1 MANKVKLM
9 KLLQEIRGFAE
20 ISQRRA
26 QQKAPGL
33 VLLQLRSQFN
43 QAGIRRRILRIP
55 IQMQELPDIP
65 KLVKIQHIKEQSSAS
80 AAPAAET
87 VAVI

>member
-1 MANKVKLM
+1 M

-43 QAGIRRRILRIP
+43 QAGVRKRILRIP
-55 IQMQELPDIP
+55 IQMHELPDIP
-65 KLVKIQHIKEQSSAS
+65 KLVEIRHIKEQISVSPASPAEAVSA
-80 AAPAAET
+80 
-87 VAVI
+87 V

>member
-33 VLLQLRSQFN
+33 ILVQLRSQFN
-43 QAGIRRRILRIP
+43 QASPRRRRLRIP
-55 IQMQELPDIP
+55 IQMHELPDIP
-65 KLVKIQHIKEQSSAS
+65 KLVKIHYIKEETTACT
-80 AAPAAET
+80 AVPAA
-87 VAVI
+87 